1 MTHYAS
7 GRYKKTLK
15 NLPAKCPC
23 GANYNVTHALDCH
36 KGGFV
41 NARHDQIRDVEAQ
54 LLKIVVHDVETESQL
69 QPVVNK
75 QGYCKSAILKD
86 GARLDVRARGF
97 WREGQ
102 NAFFDVRV
110 TNANCNSQQNSSLK
124 SVLRSHEME
133 KKKRL

>member
-1 MTHYAS
+1 M
-7 GRYKKTLK
+7 
-15 NLPAKCPC
+15 
-23 GANYNVTHALDCH
+23 
-36 KGGFV
+36 
-41 NARHDQIRDVEAQ
+41 
-54 LLKIVVHDVETESQL
+54 HDVETESQL

-75 QGYCKSAILKD
+75 QGYCRSAILDD

-133 KKKRL
+133 KKREYNRQVMEVEQHLPH